1 MTDTTWTQ
9 SKPRSGRIQTLA
21 PEQEVV
27 LKQTWAYL
35 LKYWGYPLAINAED
49 LAFRECFIPST
60 ISDQALGASTL
71 NRTSTRNSTNSN
83 ATYTMAS
90 TTSTKKKGG
99 FFTSKRKSSAPA
111 TPPANS
117 KRMKEILTRSSLNN
131 YEPVITASD
140 TIRSIFLHLYK
151 QGFEHSR
158 HYTVVDDSDA
168 ASIDSFVTAFSSFA
182 DNDTAST
189 LVSKSNLNIGI
200 SKSKTHSTSF
210 KPNTSIIP
218 KLSKYKP
225 IELHNSLFASTR
237 IDLLDS
243 FVLRFVK
250 ARNLVAEDA
259 VAMLVNSLHWRHNE
273 FPVDDW
279 LLEGDAKSYL
289 TGTNE
294 GFIKNLAAEKSGLRG
309 TDVNGIPIF
318 YFKSRKNFSSNYPF
332 ADNQRFCIFSIE
344 SIRLC
349 LNEITG
355 NIDQTTIVFDLT
367 GFGLRNADNATIKF
381 LAEALEA
388 HYPETLRAI
397 YIHNAPWIFSQIWNV
412 IKNWLDPVVASKIH
426 FTKNVAELSRFIN
439 PKYIPKEIG
448 GQDEF
453 EFVYPEPSKA
463 DVQPPKKKDATF
475 VKLMTEREEL
485 FAVFIDLTIR
495 WIEATNPEVSA
506 QYLKDKID
514 IGTKLVEN
522 YIAIDPYIRCRSLF
536 DRTGCIDLSV

>member
-1 MTDTTWTQ
+1 MTDTKASQ
-9 SKPRSGRIQTLA
+9 VKSRPGRIQTLA

-35 LKYWGYPLAINAED
+35 LKYWGYPIAINAED

-60 ISDQALGASTL
+60 MSSDQALIASTL

-83 ATYTMAS
+83 S
-90 TTSTKKKGG
+90 TCMTGSTSTKKKGG
-99 FFTSKRKSSAPA
+99 FFSSKRKSSAPA

-117 KRMKEILTRSSLNN
+117 KRMREIQTQSSLNN
-131 YEPVITASD
+131 YEPITTASD

-151 QGFEHSR
+151 EGFQHSK
-158 HYTVVDDSDA
+158 HFAVVESSDT

-200 SKSKTHSTSF
+200 SKSKTHSSSF

-225 IELHNSLFASTR
+225 IELHNSLFAATR

-250 ARNLVAEDA
+250 ARNLVAENA
-259 VAMLVNSLHWRHNE
+259 VAMLVNSLHWRHNQ

-279 LLEGDAKSYL
+279 VLEGDAKSYL

-294 GFIKNLAAEKSGLRG
+294 GFIQNLAAEKSGLRG

-349 LNEITG
+349 LNEVAQ

-381 LAEALEA
+381 LAEAMEA

-426 FTKNVAELSRFIN
+426 FTKNVLELSRFID
-439 PKYIPKEIG
+439 PKYIPKEVG
-448 GQDEF
+448 GQDDF
-453 EFVYPEPSKA
+453 EVVYPQPSKA
-463 DVQPPKKKDATF
+463 DVYPPKKKDATF
-475 VKLMTEREEL
+475 VKLMSEREEL

-506 QYLKDKID
+506 KYLKDKID
-514 IGTKLVEN
+514 IGAKLIEN

-536 DRTGCIDLSV
+536 DRNGCTDFSI